1 MKKIFSIALAAT
13 LLAAGCQK
21 TEVIGLD
28 DSKTGP
34 AMTFSTE
41 MKKITKGTDDATTGG
56 NTDGNQGTT
65 TPTDGDLNLQK
76 QGFNIWAYA
85 DFSAEDLENST
96 NVDKTSTDDRK
107 LIYDGMY
114 NLHVSYDKDK
124 LAWDPGKEYYWPGQ
138 GKNLKFFAVSAPM
151 SGNALPCTVEI
162 ESGIE
167 KAEGETDAPTPSMTI
182 TGFTVPN
189 GDPNVT
195 SGAQGPNVDLMVAD
209 FRKQNQEQNQKVVA
223 LNFRHTL
230 SKVEFVFKTNESPYK
245 EGNTTEFKDNAT
257 KVFVQKI
264 EVKDLYDQGTLT
276 VSPSAAT
283 ASSTTSTD
291 NAVVTPVQSAWT
303 ALSYSTSNSTKTFSA
318 IYKDVDS
325 NFPTSYQD
333 ANGNT
338 HTTSATTNDNKALLL
353 TTAEKTFATWLMIPQ
368 AIKVDEVKAQD
379 GTITS
384 GAVDRIVEITYVIN
398 GRQFVSKFS
407 LGGRKSDNVYQ
418 VPSWGVNQYI
428 KYTINLSPNLITFE
442 AVTDDWNPNTGT
454 NVEHQN

>member
-1 MKKIFSIALAAT
+1 MKKILFAAFAAT

-21 TEVIGLD
+21 TEVIGITD
-28 DSKTGP
+28 HGP
-34 AMTFSTE
+34 AMSFSTE

-65 TPTDGDLNLQK
+65 TPTDSDLNLQA

-96 NVDKTSTDDRK
+96 NVNKELDTGEPADSK

-114 NLHVSYDKDK
+114 NLHVTYRNG
-124 LAWDPGKEYYWPGQ
+124 AWDTGKEYYWPGQ
-138 GKNLKFFAVSAPM
+138 GKDLKFFAVSAPETPRI
-151 SGNALPCTVEI
+151 NVAIT
-162 ESGIE
+162 SGIE
-167 KAEGETDAPTPSMTI
+167 PETTPSMKI

-195 SGAQGPNVDLMVAD
+195 QDAQGPNVDLMVAD
-209 FRKQNQEQNQKVVA
+209 FRKQNQEQDQKVVA

-230 SKVEFVFKTNESPYK
+230 SKVEFVFKTNESPYEDEDAETPILK
-245 EGNTTEFKDNAT
+245 TDAT

-291 NAVVTPVQSAWT
+291 KAVVTPVQSVWT
-303 ALSYSTSNSTKTFSA
+303 DLDYSNPTTHKTFSA
-318 IYKDVDS
+318 IYKTAVKIKTEENQDGI
-325 NFPTSYQD
+325 FPASYQD
-333 ANGNT
+333 ANGAQ
-338 HTTSATTNDNKALLL
+338 HTTNVVNNDNKALLL

-368 AIKVDEVKAQD
+368 TIKAEAQILDDQTQVDAI
-379 GTITS
+379 
-384 GAVDRIVEITYVIN
+384 DRIVEITYVIN
-398 GRQFVSKFS
+398 GRQFISKFS
-407 LGGRKSDNVYQ
+407 LGGSKTNNVYQ

-442 AVTDDWNPNTGT
+442 AKSDDWTPNT
-454 NVEHQN
+454 NVDHQN